1 MAARGGAAPAGE
13 GLRYAEYSPPATKR
27 DADVDQG
34 LVSPAGCS
42 RPSAGLPASTPG
54 FP

>member
-1 MAARGGAAPAGE
+1 MAARGGVAPAGE

-27 DADVDQG
+27 PDTDVDQG

-42 RPSAGLPASTPG
+42 HPSAGLPAGTP
-54 FP
+54 